1 MVNDR
6 CVNVRITLA
15 KVLRH
20 HFLKEIGGAFVYD
33 ELMND
38 MVRVMK
44 QDTSAD
50 VKYQLQDIETY
61 PLNDTREVTIDSLLK

>member
-1 MVNDR
+1 MMQKELFEKYFKLDFMSMVNDK
-6 CVNVRITLA
+6 CLNVRITLA

-38 MVRVMK
+38 TVRVLK
-44 QDTSAD
+44 QDECTD
-50 VKYQLQDIETY
+50 VKY
-61 PLNDTREVTIDSLLK
+61 

>member
-1 MVNDR
+1 MMKKDLFEKYFKLDFMSMVNDK

-38 MVRVMK
+38 TVRVMK
-44 QDTSAD
+44 QDVSFD
-50 VKYQLQDIETY
+50 VKY
-61 PLNDTREVTIDSLLK
+61 

>member
-1 MVNDR
+1 MSMANDR

-38 MVRVMK
+38 CVRV
-44 QDTSAD
+44 
-50 VKYQLQDIETY
+50 
-61 PLNDTREVTIDSLLK
+61 LK